1 VVAVN
6 GTRRLWWRFR
16 RNPLR
21 RRSDLIEGWLLLFTW
36 LLAVVVA
43 VVAGVLTAGAVE
55 DDVNRLRAQRH
66 AVTAVLTEDA
76 ERSPSATEGTDMDQA
91 WATVRWTGRDGKVR
105 TGVARV
111 EADGKTGSGTEVW
124 LDERERLV
132 PEPATA
138 EQAELQ
144 GTVLGMAAAVGAGA
158 LVAFAGWGGCAR
170 LGRRRLA
177 QWDKEWADIDPRKGW
192 KTG

>member
-1 VVAVN
+1 MN

-21 RRSDLIEGWLLLFTW
+21 RRSDLIEGWLLLSTW

-43 VVAGVLTAGAVE
+43 VVAGVLAADVVE

-111 EADGKTGSGTEVW
+111 EAGGKAGGRTEVW

-132 PEPATA
+132 PEPATP